1 MDRAP
6 PRARR
11 GARGLRVE
19 AAKLTGEAETTMPA
33 AKIMLIRHA
42 EKPDGDGGPGIMPNG
57 AENLRALTL
66 TGWKRANALVG
77 LFNPAD
83 GASPRS
89 PLAKPGSLFASG
101 SESLRPKQTIA
112 PLAAAL
118 NLSIRTFLKGQEPEL
133 VAAVKAAEDPVL
145 ISWQHEAIPE
155 IAALIRGGADDVP
168 PRWPGHRFDL
178 VWVLDLQA
186 SGDWSFAQIP
196 ELVMPGDSTNP
207 IGPAD

>member
-1 MDRAP
+1 
-6 PRARR
+6 
-11 GARGLRVE
+11 
-19 AAKLTGEAETTMPA
+19 MPA

-42 EKPDGDGGPGIMPNG
+42 EKPNGDGGPGLMPNG
-57 AENLRALTL
+57 VDNPRALTL

-83 GASPRS
+83 GASPRP
-89 PLAKPGSLFASG
+89 PLATPRSLFASG

-112 PLAAAL
+112 PLATAL
-118 NLSIRTFLKGQEPEL
+118 NLSVRSFLKGQEPEL

-155 IAALIRGGADDVP
+155 IANLIRGSADGVP
-168 PRWPGHRFDL
+168 PKWPAHVYDL

-186 SGDWSFAQIP
+186 SGAWSFAQVP
-196 ELVMPGDSTNP
+196 ELVMPGDSEKL
-207 IGPAD
+207 IGLDGKAHSPSYGEAQPRPARVIVV